1 MATEIKILLMDDDEV
16 LRRLTRKKIL
26 RMGYEIE
33 TAKEGD
39 EAVAMYQA
47 AMETGKPYDVVIL
60 DLVIQ
65 EGLDGKKTIAK
76 LLKIDPGVRA
86 IVSSGFVGDPTMSAF
101 WESGFIEIL
110 PKPYKANELEQVIKT
125 VLKKQAPEA

>member
-1 MATEIKILLMDDDEV
+1 MAAGIKILLMDDDE
-16 LRRLTRKKIL
+16 IL
-26 RMGYEIE
+26 RKLTSKKLLRIGFEAE
-33 TAKEGD
+33 TAEEGD

-47 AMETGKPYDVVIL
+47 AMDAGKPYDVVIL

-65 EGLDGKKTIAK
+65 NGLDGKGAIAK

-86 IVSSGFVGDPTMSAF
+86 IVSSGFVSDPTMSTF

-125 VLKKQAPEA
+125 VLKKHPSES